1 MQVLKLLL
9 LLLFCEFNLFFV
21 TIKSVPDQ
29 QKKNVTIYNTIKN
42 YVVLSID
49 FNNRLDHQQEK
60 RENISISVSIIRVN
74 SICTIDTIL
83 HTYSCPSILKIRGLT
98 GQYSKRFAYYLIDIF
113 YRLNICQGL
122 AVLYVR

>member
-83 HTYSCPSILKIRGLT
+83 HTYSCPSILKFG
-98 GQYSKRFAYYLIDIF
+98 G
-113 YRLNICQGL
+113 
-122 AVLYVR
+122 